1 MSSNSV
7 VVIFRTRVLVHCPE
21 SGSRETAAET
31 VNSSQHGVFTAKP
44 KRSEFFVSEHSGKL
58 HGLQICVT
66 VFF

>member
-1 MSSNSV
+1 MENEACS
-7 VVIFRTRVLVHCPE
+7 H
-21 SGSRETAAET
+21 ETAAET

>member
-1 MSSNSV
+1 MENEACS
-7 VVIFRTRVLVHCPE
+7 H
-21 SGSRETAAET
+21 ETAAET

-44 KRSEFFVSEHSGKL
+44 QRSEFFVSEHNGTL